1 MKLNLKRPLVFFD
14 LETTG
19 VDTAKDRIVEI
30 SMVKVM
36 PNGDE
41 IVRTRLINPQMHIPE
56 DATAVH
62 GITDEDVK
70 DQPTFAQI
78 AKSLSQFI
86 EGCDFGGFNSNR
98 FDLPMLVEEFLRAGV
113 DVDFKNRKFID
124 VQNIFH
130 KMEQRTL
137 VAAYKFYC
145 DKDLTDAHSAEAD
158 TKATYEVLK
167 AQLDRYPD
175 LQKNLSS
182 VINGFYA
189 NAATPE
195 QRLFFT
201 ETLLY
206 NFPGNITALDS
217 AANELGK
224 NNSGFEKLSP
234 LEKSRLFAAA
244 ARLRYLSGDLDGAI
258 KFQQRACDALP
269 KNGDKTTA
277 ETFSTQLDFYLKLQ
291 IINKK
296 EITL

>member
-36 PNGDE
+36 PDGEE

-145 DKDLTDAHSAEAD
+145 NKDLTDAHSAEAD
-158 TKATYEVLK
+158 TRATYEVLK
-167 AQLDRYPD
+167 AQLDRYSE
-175 LQKNLSS
+175 LQNDVAALAEFSS
-182 VINGFYA
+182 RGETVDYAGRIVYNDKGEEVFNFGKYKGVKVSDVFQREPSYYDWMMNGDFPLYTKKVI
-189 NAATPE
+189 
-195 QRLFFT
+195 T
-201 ETLLY
+201 E
-206 NFPGNITALDS
+206 I
-217 AANELGK
+217 
-224 NNSGFEKLSP
+224 
-234 LEKSRLFAAA
+234 
-244 ARLRYLSGDLDGAI
+244 RLREK
-258 KFQQRACDALP
+258 KF
-269 KNGDKTTA
+269 
-277 ETFSTQLDFYLKLQ
+277 
-291 IINKK
+291 
-296 EITL
+296 